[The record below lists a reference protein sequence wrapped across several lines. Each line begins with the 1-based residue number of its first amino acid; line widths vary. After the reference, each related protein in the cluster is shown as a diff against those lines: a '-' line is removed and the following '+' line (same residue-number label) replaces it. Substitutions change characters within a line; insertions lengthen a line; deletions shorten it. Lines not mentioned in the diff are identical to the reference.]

1 MYKNRTYNHNSP
13 YSLLR
18 AINPRIPG
26 GSQQPQYSSGSQR
39 RVSVVRPDTP
49 SVNGG
54 PIPLNPGYNSGFLKR
69 IGEAEAEVQG
79 LGGRPR

>member
-1 MYKNRTYNHNSP
+1 MVILCCSN
-13 YSLLR
+13 
-18 AINPRIPG
+18 INPRLPG
-26 GSQQPQYSSGSQR
+26 GAAQAQYSSGSQR

-49 SVNGG
+49 SVNGK

-69 IGEAEAEVQG
+69 IGEAEAEVKG